1 MVKAMRH
8 LWFQYAL
15 AAPGLGPRLLAGGQ
29 QRLATWILRFFEL
42 RPIPDEDVAAYL
54 AVLREPARARAGSAV
69 PAAHPP
75 GVHEDHAR
83 GLPRTP
89 AARAHAGAVR
99 RVGPAEGCHPASR
112 GRRTR
117 LAARVRTRRRALPRR
132 RPAGGG
138 GSSRGSLP
146 RCVTRGGA
154 VWNLPFREWRNSAF
168 GDRVAQTGRPVGWAA
183 SVLPRRAISRRRSR
197 RSEDM
202 RRAERS
208 EASLTAAHSCV
219 P

>member
-69 PAAHPP
+69 PPAHPP

-83 GLPRTP
+83 DY
-89 AARAHAGAVR
+89 
-99 RVGPAEGCHPASR
+99 C
-112 GRRTR
+112 GRR
-117 LAARVRTRRRALPRR
+117 LRVPTLV
-132 RPAGGG
+132 
-138 GSSRGSLP
+138 L
-146 RCVTRGGA
+146 
-154 VWNLPFREWRNSAF
+154 F
-168 GDRVAQTGRPVGWAA
+168 GV
-183 SVLPRRAISRRRSR
+183 
-197 RSEDM
+197 
-202 RRAERS
+202 
-208 EASLTAAHSCV
+208 
-219 P
+219 